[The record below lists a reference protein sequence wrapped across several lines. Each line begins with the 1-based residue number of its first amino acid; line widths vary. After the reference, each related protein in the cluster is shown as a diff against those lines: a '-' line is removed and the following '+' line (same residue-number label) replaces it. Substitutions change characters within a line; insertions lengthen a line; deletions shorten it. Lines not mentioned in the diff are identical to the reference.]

1 MIHSFTKFHRNI
13 ISQTTLFLAAKVEEQ
28 PRKLEHVIKVA
39 HACVNPQEPPLDTK
53 GNRPGLGK
61 PALPPLYALPPPLL
75 GRWGAAAGG
84 RAGVWEYRGQGRC
97 VRLHLT
103 TFCLQHKP
111 TVIACVCIHLAC
123 KWSNWEIP
131 VSMDGK
137 HWWEYLDRTV
147 TLQLL
152 DELTHEF
159 LQILEKTPSRLKRIR
174 NWRATQAAKKP
185 KTEGGAVESAFL
197 GTSSLDNLSAV
208 TGSFFPSASSSDPGD
223 MPSLDPMGGPFG
235 PYQPLDDPPKACG
248 YEPFP
253 SQTTPHLDYKQEHK
267 AAAGSSSTTGGK
279 NQPLAPN
286 PPPFAR
292 PQKVL
297 TLDKYREKHA
307 AAELA
312 MQNGRADDPGG
323 DLYLQPP
330 TLSSSSSSHHHKK
343 RSQQQGSA
351 QAGEG
356 RREKSSSK
364 KSRLAPVPPP
374 PHPPPHPPSSAFAEN
389 GVGGGSGDELKMRI
403 KVSSERHVVSEQGGA
418 ATAVVGSTA
427 AAAPAKDKHKD
438 HSGHRHPKH
447 GSHSHAYSLGGGGRG
462 GAADGGTAP
471 ALPIRVPGGGHDGGS
486 SGSSRKRA
494 HPDAHTNNNNN
505 NNHHHH
511 HHHSSSKG
519 SRSSKGGSSGAAHYP
534 SDGGPRPAERPGHDG
549 TNGVLNANGQHTD
562 YKDTFDMLDSL
573 LSAQGMNL

>member
-1 MIHSFTKFHRNI
+1 MRG
-13 ISQTTLFLAAKVEEQ
+13 
-28 PRKLEHVIKVA
+28 PPP
-39 HACVNPQEPPLDTK
+39 CVQ
-53 GNRPGLGK
+53 RPGAAG
-61 PALPPLYALPPPLL
+61 PPGTRSAPSALPRLTPGGS
-75 GRWGAAAGG
+75 GR
-84 RAGVWEYRGQGRC
+84 RCGVPGPGRC

-185 KTEGGAVESAFL
+185 KTEGGSVDSAFL
-197 GTSSLDNLSAV
+197 GPSSLDSLSAV
-208 TGSFFPSASSSDPGD
+208 AGSFFPSTSSSDPGD

-253 SQTTPHLDYKQEHK
+253 PQTSHSDYKHEHK
-267 AAAGSSSTTGGK
+267 AGGAGAGASSGGK
-279 NQPLAPN
+279 GQPLAAN
-286 PPPFAR
+286 PLPFAR

-312 MQNGRADDPGG
+312 MQNGRVEEPGG
-323 DLYLQPP
+323 DLYPP
-330 TLSSSSSSHHHKK
+330 GPSLTTASSHHHKK
-343 RSQQQGSA
+343 RSQPQGSA
-351 QAGEG
+351 QVGEG

-364 KSRLAPVPPP
+364 KSRLAPAPAPPP
-374 PHPPPHPPSSAFAEN
+374 SSSAFAEN
-389 GVGGGSGDELKMRI
+389 GVGGSGEELKMRI
-403 KVSSERHVVSEQGGA
+403 KVSSERLLVSEQG
-418 ATAVVGSTA
+418 A
-427 AAAPAKDKHKD
+427 AAAVPGKDKHKD

-447 GSHSHAYSLGGGGRG
+447 GSHSSHAYSLGGGVRG
-462 GAADGGTAP
+462 GGMDGGNAP
-471 ALPIRVPGGGHDGGS
+471 ALTLRVPGGGGHDGGS

-494 HPDAHTNNNNN
+494 HPDAGTHNN

-511 HHHSSSKG
+511 HHHSSKS
-519 SRSSKGGSSGAAHYP
+519 SRSSKGGPLGSAHYAA
-534 SDGGPRPAERPGHDG
+534 DGGPRAVERLAHDG
-549 TNGVLNANGQHTD
+549 ANGVLNANGQHTD

>member
-1 MIHSFTKFHRNI
+1 MHRFYMIHSFTNFHRNI

-39 HACVNPQEPPLDTK
+39 HACCEPP
-53 GNRPGLGK
+53 GP
-61 PALPPLYALPPPLL
+61 PAWTL
-75 GRWGAAAGG
+75 
-84 RAGVWEYRGQGRC
+84 RAI
-97 VRLHLT
+97 LHLT

-185 KTEGGAVESAFL
+185 KTEGGSVESAFL
-197 GTSSLDNLSAV
+197 GSSSLDSLSAV
-208 TGSFFPSASSSDPGD
+208 TGSFFPSTSSSDPGD
-223 MPSLDPMGGPFG
+223 MPSLEGPMGGPFG

-253 SQTTPHLDYKQEHK
+253 SQTSQSDYKHEHK
-267 AAAGSSSTTGGK
+267 GGAAAGVGAGPGGSSSSSSSSAGGK
-279 NQPLAPN
+279 NQLLAANPL
-286 PPPFAR
+286 PFAR

-312 MQNGRADDPGG
+312 MQNGRGAEEPGGG
-323 DLYLQPP
+323 DLYAPPP
-330 TLSSSSSSHHHKK
+330 TLTSSSSSSSHHHKK
-343 RSQQQGSA
+343 RSQPQGSS
-351 QAGEG
+351 QPGEG

-364 KSRLAPVPPP
+364 KSRLAPAPPP
-374 PHPPPHPPSSAFAEN
+374 PASSFAEN
-389 GVGGGSGDELKMRI
+389 GVGVGSGEELKMRI
-403 KVSSERHVVSEQGGA
+403 KVSSERHAASEQGV
-418 ATAVVGSTA
+418 AT
-427 AAAPAKDKHKD
+427 AAPAKDSKHKD

-447 GSHSHAYSLGGGGRG
+447 GSHAYSLGGGGGGGGGGRG
-462 GAADGGTAP
+462 GGADGGHAP
-471 ALPIRVPGGGHDGGS
+471 AIPLRVPGGGHDGGS

-494 HPDAHTNNNNN
+494 HPDAGAHGNNTNAN

-511 HHHSSSKG
+511 HHHHHSSKSG
-519 SRSSKGGSSGAAHYP
+519 RSSKGGGGSLGSAHYAA
-534 SDGGPRPAERPGHDG
+534 DGGPRTVERLGDG